1 MGAKSWEDYFNKIV
15 VSGSH
20 EESIRL
26 VAEGLVDASSVDS
39 LVLDYDRHI
48 KEKNALNVKVI
59 ESLFP
64 LGAGV
69 PPVVMS
75 TNTTVELR
83 NELQKVF
90 LNMHKDVEGKRVL
103 KKALLLRF
111 AKPNDKNYDDIR
123 LMQKAAKKS
132 GFKDHRE

>member
-1 MGAKSWEDYFNKIV
+1 
-15 VSGSH
+15 
-20 EESIRL
+20 
-26 VAEGLVDASSVDS
+26 
-39 LVLDYDRHI
+39 
-48 KEKNALNVKVI
+48 
-59 ESLFP
+59 
-64 LGAGV
+64 
-69 PPVVMS
+69 MS